1 MIKVRARLILGMAGV
16 VSWEPSCQGECVLNL
31 ISSRCARNAALAV
44 LGALFLASGLPACA
58 QDKGDPKRGHEIARK
73 YCSPCHAIERGQ
85 HKSPVADAPP
95 FPTFSS
101 KWPLEDIE
109 EALAEGIMVGHEGVQ
124 MPEFQLDPPAI
135 ADLIAYLRSIQ
146 DTPPAPPPGSAG

>member
-1 MIKVRARLILGMAGV
+1 MCSIVGTRQQEEGV
-16 VSWEPSCQGECVLNL
+16 VNL
-31 ISSRCARNAALAV
+31 VPPRYAAIAASLVFGIAV
-44 LGALFLASGLPACA
+44 LSAGAARSD
-58 QDKGDPKRGHEIARK
+58 DKGDPKRGHEIARK
-73 YCSPCHAIERGQ
+73 YCSPCHAIEKGA

-135 ADLIAYLRSIQ
+135 ADLIAYLRTIQ
-146 DTPPAPPPGSAG
+146 DSPSAAPAPAQ